1 MTKDA
6 AWIDRKVR
14 CPAAGVRKPP
24 LWAQKGIDMKK
35 RPVRVL
41 WIMLGILC
49 LVLGTIGVVL
59 PILPTVPFYM
69 ATLFCFAQGSE
80 KLHTWFLGTKL
91 YEKHLKSFVEKKA
104 MTMKTKLSIVI
115 TVTIVMGIGFIL
127 MRSVP
132 VGRICLAV
140 VWVCHLLYFFIRV
153 KTVKPSEQEGAGQ
166 TADKDMAV
174 CEKAALNG
182 RDWQKEQVGE

>member
-1 MTKDA
+1 
-6 AWIDRKVR
+6 
-14 CPAAGVRKPP
+14 
-24 LWAQKGIDMKK
+24 MKK
-35 RPVRVL
+35 KPIKVL

-80 KLHTWFLGTKL
+80 RLHTWFLGTKL

-104 MTMKTKLSIVI
+104 MAMKTKLSIVI

-127 MRSVP
+127 MKEVP
-132 VGRICLAV
+132 VGRICLTI

-153 KTVKPSEQEGAGQ
+153 KTVKSSEQEEAEQ
-166 TADKDMAV
+166 TADKIAAV
-174 CEKAALNG
+174 YEKAALNG
-182 RDWQKEQVGE
+182 RNWQKEQVGE